1 MNEERPKKGY
11 KEALATFFESP
22 SRDGLRKLLLDNTG
36 EYNDLDFKRD
46 LYQNVRYLVPDILA
60 MANTEG
66 GVIVFG
72 IDEVEK
78 SKLEPVGIE
87 LADKDDK
94 TKVKTELSNYLDNRL
109 KYEIIDFA
117 YSESEYEKIKNKK
130 FRVIIVD
137 YDPRYIPFLSR
148 KESIDTASKKGVW
161 KDVIYVRHNASTTRA
176 DYFQLQDIFN
186 RRLETSF
193 DSTREISLMEHFTEL
208 KQIYQL
214 IPRVYWT
221 NDYEEL
227 DHEEPWYPGD
237 YFYQKNPSYPQE
249 DFEEFVARMIA
260 LKKSVIESLIKSN
273 KYFNTF
279 AKKREG

>member
-1 MNEERPKKGY
+1 MSEENPKKGY
-11 KEALATFFESP
+11 KEAFATFFESP

-46 LYQNVRYLVPDILA
+46 LYQNVRDLVPDILA

-78 SKLEPVGIE
+78 SKLEPVGIV
-87 LADKDDK
+87 LAEKDDK
-94 TKVKTELSNYLDNRL
+94 TKVKSELSNYLDNRL
-109 KYEIIDFA
+109 KYEIVDFA
-117 YSESEYEKIKNKK
+117 YAESEYEKIKNKK
-130 FRVIIVD
+130 FRVIVVE

-161 KDVIYVRHNASTTRA
+161 KDVIYVRHNASTTKA

-193 DSTREISLMEHFTEL
+193 DSTREISLTEHFQEL
-208 KQIYQL
+208 KQIYEL
-214 IPRVYWT
+214 ISRGHWINEYE
-221 NDYEEL
+221 DMLYEASRMGCFYEE
-227 DHEEPWYPGD
+227 
-237 YFYQKNPSYPQE
+237 NPDYPQE
-249 DFEEFVARMIA
+249 DFDEFVARMIA

-273 KYFNTF
+273 KYLN
-279 AKKREG
+279 KG